1 MSPPTFEDEKMSIKK
16 LAGLAAFAALLLG
29 TASAWGQNGMAYG
42 RSQAPAPLEG
52 TWDVVITPYV
62 CTTGA
67 KFPSFRSRLTFMAGG
82 TMIEAPFNPSF
93 QAGQRSPGLG
103 TWERTGQAAYRAVF
117 EAFVYF
123 TSVVTPPAV
132 PRYYR
137 GVQRIDQGI
146 EMKGTDR
153 WTSSAQVTAVDEAGS
168 PYLAGC
174 MTAEATRQQ

>member
-1 MSPPTFEDEKMSIKK
+1 MSIKK

-29 TASAWGQNGMAYG
+29 NASAWAQNGMAFG

-52 TWDVVITPYV
+52 TWDVEITPYN
-62 CTTGA
+62 CTSGA
-67 KFPSFRSRLTFMAGG
+67 TFPSFRSRLTFMAGG
-82 TMIEAPFNPSF
+82 TMIEVPFNPSF

-103 TWERTGQAAYRAVF
+103 TWERTGRESYRALF
-117 EAFVYF
+117 EAFIYF
-123 TSVVTPPAV
+123 TTL

-137 GVQRIDQGI
+137 GVQRVDQGI
-146 EMKGTDR
+146 EMQGTDR

-174 MTAEATRQQ
+174 MSAEATRQQ